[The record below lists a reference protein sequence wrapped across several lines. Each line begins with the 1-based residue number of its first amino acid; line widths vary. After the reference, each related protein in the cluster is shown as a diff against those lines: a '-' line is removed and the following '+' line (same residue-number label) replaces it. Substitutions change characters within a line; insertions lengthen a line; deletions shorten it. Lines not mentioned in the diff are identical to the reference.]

1 MERREYIKKTVG
13 EYGIFILLGVVAAL
27 GIIAMVLVAFDIN
40 HEFYQREERMKN
52 NLNMCLDFGYSWV
65 DAIETLPGPD
75 SEPYKSVVT
84 CCRNEFTGDGT
95 EWLGTS
101 CRKIMEFSQSS
112 NIEVGGY

>member
-13 EYGIFILLGVVAAL
+13 EYGFFIVLSVVAAL
-27 GIIAMVLVAFDIN
+27 VSTAMVLVALDIS
-40 HEFYQREERMKN
+40 HDFYQREERIKN
-52 NLNMCLDFGYSWV
+52 NLEMCLDFGYSWV

-75 SEPYKSVVT
+75 NEPHKLVVT

-101 CRKIMEFSQSS
+101 CREIMEFSQPS